1 MISIIVPVFNEEK
14 FIQKFLHFITKNCK
28 YKYELILFD
37 GRSED
42 KTIHIINDY
51 INEYNARNFILIDN
65 PNRYVSYSLNKAI
78 DICKYEIIIRMDVHT
93 KYSNNYFD
101 SIIETFKNTN
111 ADIVG
116 GPTDTIYNESIQES
130 IAYCYSHI
138 FGMGGGKVHDM
149 KFNGF
154 TNGVT
159 FGAFKKYV
167 FKNNYFDEELIRNQD
182 DEFFSRCNSLGYK
195 IYQSSNIKLYYSPR
209 RNFYGLSKQYFQYG
223 YYKPIALKK
232 VKNSLSLRHL
242 IPSIFIIYFIS
253 ALLFY
258 QLFLL
263 IYFIPLLLFSFINNK
278 KISIKIL
285 NIISFAVMH
294 FSYGFGFIFGIKKI
308 I

>member
-14 FIQKFLHFITKNCK
+14 YIEKFLQFITKNCL
-28 YKYELILFD
+28 YKYELILVD

-42 KTIHIINDY
+42 KTIRIINDY
-51 INEYNARNFILIDN
+51 INVNNVKNFILIDN
-65 PNRYVSYSLNKAI
+65 PNRYVSYSLNKAVKI
-78 DICKYEIIIRMDVHT
+78 SKYEIIIRMDVHT

-101 SIIETFKNTN
+101 SIIETFNNTN

-116 GPTDTIYNESIQES
+116 GPTDTIYNGHIQES

-167 FKNNYFDEELIRNQD
+167 FENNFFDEDLIRNQD
-182 DEFFSRCNSLGYK
+182 DEFFSRCNNLGYK
-195 IYQSSNIKLYYSPR
+195 IYQSSEIKLFYSPR
-209 RNFYGLSKQYFQYG
+209 RNFFALSKQYFQYG
-223 YYKPIALKK
+223 YYKPMALKK
-232 VKNSLSLRHL
+232 VKNSFRFRHL
-242 IPSIFIIYFIS
+242 VPSIFLIYFITS
-253 ALLFY
+253 LLFY
-258 QLFLL
+258 QIFLL

-294 FSYGFGFIFGIKKI
+294 ISYGLGFIFGLKKI